1 MGYCLSVKPLTVIET
16 VPFIRHAEGLL
27 TAEER
32 VVLIDHIARNPE
44 AGKIIQGTG
53 GARKL
58 RWGRAGGGKSGGV
71 RTIYY
76 YHDSDV
82 PLVLLTIYGKG
93 TKATLSAQEKF
104 AVSEAVGRL
113 KSLFRNQ

>member
-1 MGYCLSVKPLTVIET
+1 M
-16 VPFIRHAEGLL
+16 
-27 TAEER
+27 
-32 VVLIDHIARNPE
+32 IDHIARNPE